1 MSDPPLRRIIPGR
14 TIPRRAWRR
23 YSPHPAPRTTATPQA
38 SPPVVQPPADQHLS
52 ATEIAALVNRGD
64 AFLRAGDIASAR
76 LFYERAADAGD
87 SAAALRLG
95 ATFDPDFLGRVGI
108 RGNPGDP
115 SLAASWYRRA
125 RDLGDAAAAE
135 RLKNL
140 ERHPR

>member
-1 MSDPPLRRIIPGR
+1 VQ
-14 TIPRRAWRR
+14 
-23 YSPHPAPRTTATPQA
+23 SPAG
-38 SPPVVQPPADQHLS
+38 QHLS
-52 ATEIAALVNRGD
+52 ATEITALETRGD

-95 ATFDPDFLGRVGI
+95 ATFDPNFLGRAGV

-115 SLAASWYRRA
+115 AQAASWYRRA

-140 ERHPR
+140 EGPSR